1 MNKYKFKLN
10 SKKAKNNKVN
20 SYLLNN
26 TIGRYSYRNR
36 IRIGKSKDEV
46 VGGSI
51 IYRGYGLE
59 TETKP
64 IASIQVKTGESYALP
79 TGSAGRRK
87 KNKFDF

>member
-46 VGGSI
+46 VGGTF
-51 IYRGYGLE
+51 YGYGLD
-59 TETKP
+59 TEP
-64 IASIQVKTGESYALP
+64 MPVAPIQVKTGESYALP
-79 TGSAGRRK
+79 TGLAGRRK